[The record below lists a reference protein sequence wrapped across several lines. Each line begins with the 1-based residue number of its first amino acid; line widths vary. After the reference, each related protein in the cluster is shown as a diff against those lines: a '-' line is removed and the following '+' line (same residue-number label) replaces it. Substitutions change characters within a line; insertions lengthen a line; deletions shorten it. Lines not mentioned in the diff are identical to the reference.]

1 MNTFVPEIKEHL
13 KNRLIPFWESL
24 KDQEYGGYYSWL
36 DYDLKLDR
44 KYEKGCILNSRI
56 LWFFSNAYALFK
68 EEHLKEDADHA
79 YEFLKNH
86 CIDREYGGVFWSV
99 TFDGKPKDTTKHTYN
114 QAFAI
119 YALSSYYDATG
130 CKDALDIAR
139 GIQLLIEEK
148 MTDAYGYLEAFTRD
162 FQPESNEKLSENG
175 VLA

>member
-56 LWFFSNAYALFK
+56 LWFFSNAYALLK

-139 GIQLLIEEK
+139 GLQLLIEEK
-148 MTDAYGYLEAFTRD
+148 MTDAYGYLRC
-162 FQPESNEKLSENG
+162 
-175 VLA
+175 V